1 MKSEDLV
8 FDTGVVFEIL
18 IGSAEGEETLQ
29 LIEKN
34 RISVY
39 ISELNLTELKYI
51 ICRKYGEELTE
62 EIIGRLLGSGYFEV
76 SPFPSIADEVWK
88 TKCKYSISLA
98 DSATITLGE
107 VLGIK
112 SVFRREKELLAK
124 RLPSHVKFLD
134 EIMNQ

>member
-1 MKSEDLV
+1 LKSEDLV

-18 IGSAEGEETLQ
+18 IGSAEGEKTLQ

-62 EIIGRLLGSGYFEV
+62 EIIGRLLG
-76 SPFPSIADEVWK
+76 
-88 TKCKYSISLA
+88 
-98 DSATITLGE
+98 
-107 VLGIK
+107 
-112 SVFRREKELLAK
+112 
-124 RLPSHVKFLD
+124 
-134 EIMNQ
+134 